1 MVDNHLLHKGNKIL
15 IVCQV
20 KENRKVINQQQ
31 SISKKLFF
39 LYIRDRETP
48 KIDTKRIVPLF
59 LMSSCYTFSSYCR
72 SCYDHRIFAKSN
84 SLLFSGKYGESNQ
97 TTFQDGS
104 MQHLILNT
112 FAISLYVYIPS

>member
-84 SLLFSGKYGESNQ
+84 SLLFFRKVLRVQPDNTSRRINATYDFKYICNFFICIHS
-97 TTFQDGS
+97 
-104 MQHLILNT
+104 
-112 FAISLYVYIPS
+112 